1 MTTVT
6 TVPGGEPA
14 GASEVPAA
22 VTQQLVAETLED
34 MTRRARRGKE
44 EPLSPARA
52 AARRLVGEMA
62 AGGWLDELMARTD
75 EGGVELLG
83 DGGFLPEMIKAVL
96 ERGLEAELTDH
107 LGYEKGDRAG
117 AGSGNS
123 RNGSTPKT
131 LLTEVGPVD
140 LDTPRDRAGT
150 FTPRLVPKGTRRL
163 GGLSDMIISL
173 YAGGMTVRDIG
184 AHLQRV
190 YGTELSHDTISK
202 ITDEVLEEVK
212 AWQTRPLDAV
222 YPVIFID
229 ALVVK
234 VRDQNVVRNKAC
246 HVVIGVDTDGVKHVL
261 GLWVQQQ
268 EGARFWNQVLGEL
281 RNRGVRDVLI
291 ACCDGLVGL
300 PEAIEA
306 IWPATVVQTCVVH
319 LIRASLRYVSYNDR
333 KAVAA
338 ALKPIYTAVNADA
351 AFDELTAFADSELGR
366 KYGAT
371 VAAWERAWDR
381 FVPFLAFPL
390 EVRKVIYTTNS
401 IESLNYQLRK
411 IIKNRGQF
419 PTDDAVTKLLWLAIL
434 DIEDKRAAARAKEK
448 GKDRNHRIAPGRL
461 IEGVTTQGWRAAIN
475 ALDLAYPGRLP
486 AGL

>member
-1 MTTVT
+1 MTVT
-6 TVPGGEPA
+6 MTPGVVPA
-14 GASEVPAA
+14 GAAEVPS
-22 VTQQLVAETLED
+22 VVVDSLVSATLED
-34 MTRRARRGKE
+34 MARRSRKD
-44 EPLSPARA
+44 EPVPPARA
-52 AARRLVGEMA
+52 AARKLVAEMA
-62 AGGWLDELMARTD
+62 GQGWLDDLMSKAGD
-75 EGGVELLG
+75 DGVALTG

-107 LGYEKGDRAG
+107 LGYERGDPGG

-131 LLTEVGPVD
+131 LLTEVGPVE
-140 LDTPRDRAGT
+140 LDTPRDRVGS

-184 AHLQRV
+184 HHLQRV

-268 EGARFWNQVLGEL
+268 EGARFWNAVLGEL

-306 IWPATVVQTCVVH
+306 IWPQTVVQTCVVH
-319 LIRASLRYVSYNDR
+319 LIRTSLRYVSYNDR

-351 AFDELTAFADSELGR
+351 AFDELTAFADSELGK
-366 KYGAT
+366 KYGAS

-419 PTDDAVTKLLWLAIL
+419 PNDDAVIKLLWLAIL

-448 GKDRNHRIAPGRL
+448 GKDRNHRVAPGRL
-461 IEGVTTQGWRAAIN
+461 IEGATTHGWRAAIN